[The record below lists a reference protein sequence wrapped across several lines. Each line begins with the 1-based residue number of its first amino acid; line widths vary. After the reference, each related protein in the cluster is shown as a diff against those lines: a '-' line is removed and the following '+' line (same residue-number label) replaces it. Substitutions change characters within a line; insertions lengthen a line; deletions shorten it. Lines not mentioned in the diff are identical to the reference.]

1 MSFTASQKA
10 ALQLQ
15 QGAHPE
21 RGKDLSGLP
30 YFAPSSSCART
41 GPDLQSIFLELEL
54 LPFFAY
60 QRKTYGKPMGSLA
73 PKRKISGLLI
83 YPNKTF
89 AVLLC
94 VLEGGGGSG
103 RQAHCLQ
110 HRGTCL
116 QTGHISGKR
125 VPLLWKAVPF
135 ACPPQLHKDTKPHA
149 LSLQTSQREQD
160 QGLVLC
166 LHSAFRTLRAQNGS
180 PGPPRQGARLCAYP
194 VSLRHHQPI
203 APALFGVT
211 ETVNHALRYLFI
223 RPGFIT
229 ALLSFLHTAPNIFEC
244 M

>member
-1 MSFTASQKA
+1 M
-10 ALQLQ
+10 
-15 QGAHPE
+15 
-21 RGKDLSGLP
+21 
-30 YFAPSSSCART
+30 
-41 GPDLQSIFLELEL
+41 
-54 LPFFAY
+54 PFFAY
-60 QRKTYGKPMGSLA
+60 QRKTYGKPTGSLA

-89 AVLLC
+89 ALPLC
-94 VLEGGGGSG
+94 VLEGGGGSR
-103 RQAHCLQ
+103 RQAHCLR

-116 QTGHISGKR
+116 RTGHISGKC

-135 ACPPQLHKDTKPHA
+135 ACPPQLYKDTKPHA

-166 LHSAFRTLRAQNGS
+166 LRSAFRTLREQNGS
-180 PGPPRQGARLCAYP
+180 VDPPRQGARLRAYP

-211 ETVNHALRYLFI
+211 ETVNHALCYLFI

-229 ALLSFLHTAPNIFEC
+229 VLLSFLHTAPNIFEC